1 MRARSSHKG
10 TGSHRRKLSA
20 TVDPNSYAYL
30 QLLVRTG
37 QARNLSHAVDLAVA
51 QVRRSENRAR
61 LERDTAAYF
70 KGLSAKAATEEYRL
84 ETILDASL
92 DEIDFDR

>member
-1 MRARSSHKG
+1 MPRRTGYQGA
-10 TGSHRRKLSA
+10 GSHRRKLSA
-20 TVDPNSYAYL
+20 TVDPKSYAYL

-37 QARNLSHAVDLAVA
+37 QARNLSHALDVAVA
-51 QVRRSENRAR
+51 RVRRSENRAR

-70 KGLSAKAATEEYRL
+70 EGLPVKAAAEESRL
-84 ETILDASL
+84 ETVLDQSL